1 MSRSIGWGLAAVLTA
16 SFVAAQ
22 QPRYNLDAPALA
34 VDLLQAPSGAQVTW
48 ESLKGQ
54 AVVLDFWS
62 TWCTGCV
69 AEIPRLNAIAE
80 KLKDKPVRFIYITDE
95 DAETVSRFLAKRPI
109 SGWVGLDTHG
119 TTFRAFGVEGRP
131 LTAFIDA
138 NGVLRGETNLEL
150 SESDIGKL
158 LAGNL
163 RMAPSAGSEIPTIGT
178 EANAPRPLLEVL
190 IRPAVSEAES
200 GMSPGAMRQR
210 GNVWEAWSLNLSRIL
225 SYSFSI
231 SQPRILVPV
240 SYDTARYDISVT
252 LPDGSEES
260 RKEMLQSS
268 VASAFHVRVQIARRE
283 TDVFVLRRPA
293 STSLPFEEYEH
304 GRSLGAIVSLA
315 EQTLRHPVLDETGL
329 HGKYDFVLS
338 FPRDAGELLGSI
350 QRLGLELVSERRT
363 IDLLIAEPFAP

>member
-34 VDLLQAPSGAQVTW
+34 VDLLQAPSGAQATW

-240 SYDTARYDISVT
+240 SYDTAATTSQLLFLTVARKAAKRCSRAALHLRFT
-252 LPDGSEES
+252 SEC
-260 RKEMLQSS
+260 RL
-268 VASAFHVRVQIARRE
+268 
-283 TDVFVLRRPA
+283 
-293 STSLPFEEYEH
+293 
-304 GRSLGAIVSLA
+304 
-315 EQTLRHPVLDETGL
+315 
-329 HGKYDFVLS
+329 
-338 FPRDAGELLGSI
+338 RDA
-350 QRLGLELVSERRT
+350 RLTYSFFEDPRAPACRLRNTNMGVPWGRLSAWRNRPSGTPCSMKPDFTGNMTSFCLFPATRENFW
-363 IDLLIAEPFAP
+363 APFNG